1 MKLVSR
7 IFFATQAQASNVSV
21 KISNFGSVLEHVSA
35 LSKPSDF
42 AFEPGKALVVAN
54 HDCIT
59 GFVAGGTCRGGA
71 DGYVI

>member
-7 IFFATQAQASNVSV
+7 IFFATQASNVSV
-21 KISNFGSVLEHVSA
+21 KISNFGPVSEHVPA

-59 GFVAGGTCRGGA
+59 GFLAGGTCRGGA